1 MPDDGELRSYSIQ
14 VDYYYG
20 CFNVGLGRRPVGGR
34 RRTRIRSDIV
44 KMTRPRA
51 EGVQVT
57 GAARPERR
65 PASWQRP
72 PSLPDHGGECVMRRV
87 AVAVAAL
94 VIVWRS
100 SGERDVADVAVERT
114 LHE

>member
-1 MPDDGELRSYSIQ
+1 M
-14 VDYYYG
+14 
-20 CFNVGLGRRPVGGR
+20 
-34 RRTRIRSDIV
+34 
-44 KMTRPRA
+44 
-51 EGVQVT
+51 
-57 GAARPERR
+57 
-65 PASWQRP
+65 
-72 PSLPDHGGECVMRRV
+72 MRRV